1 MVSQQQSSPRALV
14 SKRKLARHEVRRV
27 LRQRILEGQCRAG
40 TKLVQGKLAKDFG
53 VSIGVVRE
61 ALLEL
66 QAWGLVETKDNHGV
80 TVRGWNIER
89 LLESYDIRE
98 MLEGLSARLCCG
110 HLDSSS
116 HDQLHQLAEQ
126 ILQANEKDDWDTSC
140 RLDREFHH
148 QILQLSGNRT
158 LLRLTDCYLFLGKMM
173 WWGRPGTIPGETYR
187 AHLEIIDAIHLNH
200 PDQAERVAREHVAIA
215 RRSIAELDS
224 KGEFEP
230 HWLT

>member
-1 MVSQQQSSPRALV
+1 MLPQQQSVRPVV
-14 SKRKLARHEVRRV
+14 STRKLARHEVRRV
-27 LRQRILEGQCRAG
+27 LRQRILEGKCRAG
-40 TKLVQGKLAKDFG
+40 TKLVQGQLAKDFG

-80 TVRGWNIER
+80 TVRGWNLER

-110 HLDSSS
+110 RLDSGS
-116 HDQLHQLAEQ
+116 HDNLHHLAEQ

-148 QILQLSGNRT
+148 QILQLSANRT

-173 WWGRPGTIPGETYR
+173 WWGRPGTIPAETFR
-187 AHLEIIDAIHLNH
+187 AHLEILNAIHLNH
-200 PDQAERVAREHVAIA
+200 PDEAERAAREHVAIA
-215 RRSIAELDS
+215 RRSIAELAA